1 MASVFSLSIGLAFWK
16 SDFKGQFWVGL
27 VGGGDGW
34 GIGVRIFG
42 IVVPWALA
50 PAFEISEN
58 MHIKAFVCCERS
70 SLGWAETLNVT
81 SGSIPYDAK
90 LYRPGAM
97 REGICI

>member
-1 MASVFSLSIGLAFWK
+1 MATDFFLSIGLAFWRAI
-16 SDFKGQFWVGL
+16 SRGNSGL
-27 VGGGDGW
+27 GWLGGDGW